1 MRIILPYNKLDYDYF
16 YPVHEYSLNLFYNT
30 EFEKDAIT
38 SQCKSMVSFGTL
50 NRIVADNNA
59 NKEHISSLIKSH
71 STYLKSLSTSQFE
84 VKILSLWTNP
94 EINTAIKYI
103 LRNRIIDYTQT
114 PRDLVYTLI
123 YLYCI
128 LDLNNADIYM
138 KSEELIQDI
147 NQIEEGQQLNEHIQS
162 MFYDVMN
169 GFVQPI
175 TKTILNAPIVNVP
188 FTCFRSCYGSIV
200 KQYTE
205 LKPNDFVVEHGF
217 TTVTWHPLAA
227 GLLDTISDSI
237 TLMPIY
243 LPKNTRILSI
253 YTVSATPIKREL
265 ILPPGTVLMKTN
277 SGVFVVIGI
286 QKEFASLGSNENNEM
301 QTYTNTIM
309 NDTLCSS
316 ENTYNDRN
324 MYNNRNTYNDRNTYN
339 QSSFTMQTTLTSP
352 NNHNEYT
359 YDDDNQS
366 QTEMQTEMQS
376 EMQPETFSTFDFPT
390 QTPIPFTPPAAFGV
404 AGISSFPNTRTK
416 RYENPNGLFT
426 YFTPDGMSLN
436 THTIDNVIVS
446 LKYKELCKKYKIKTY
461 EENEQGNKCT
471 FFKQK

>member
-188 FTCFRSCYGSIV
+188 FTCFRSCNGSIV

-286 QKEFASLGSNENNEM
+286 QKEFASLGSNENNDM

-316 ENTYNDRN
+316 EN
-324 MYNNRNTYNDRNTYN
+324 NRNT
-339 QSSFTMQTTLTSP
+339 FTQPSLTIQTTLTSP
-352 NNHNEYT
+352 NNNSTYNNHDNDD

-366 QTEMQTEMQS
+366 QTQTEM
-376 EMQPETFSTFDFPT
+376 ET
-390 QTPIPFTPPAAFGV
+390 QTQSQTQTLHKFDVPLQFPFSPPPPLAPPSAEPAGFGAAGLS
-404 AGISSFPNTRTK
+404 AFPNTRTK
-416 RYENPNGLFT
+416 KYENPNGLFT
-426 YFTPDGMSLN
+426 YFTPEGMSLN

-446 LKYKELCKKYKIKTY
+446 LKYKDLCKKYKIKTY

>member
-103 LRNRIIDYTQT
+103 LRNRIIDNTQT

-286 QKEFASLGSNENNEM
+286 QKEFASLGSNENNDM

-316 ENTYNDRN
+316 DNST
-324 MYNNRNTYNDRNTYN
+324 NNRNT
-339 QSSFTMQTTLTSP
+339 FTQPSLTIQTTLTSP
-352 NNHNEYT
+352 NNNTYNNHDNDE

-366 QTEMQTEMQS
+366 QTQTEMETQS
-376 EMQPETFSTFDFPT
+376 QT
-390 QTPIPFTPPAAFGV
+390 QTLHKFDVPLQFPFSPPPPPLAPPSAEPAGFGAAGLS
-404 AGISSFPNTRTK
+404 AFPNTRTK
-416 RYENPNGLFT
+416 KYENPNGLFT
-426 YFTPDGMSLN
+426 YFTPEGMSLN

-446 LKYKELCKKYKIKTY
+446 LKYKDLCKKYKIKTY

>member
-286 QKEFASLGSNENNEM
+286 QKEFASLGSNENNDM

-309 NDTLCSS
+309 NDTLCS
-316 ENTYNDRN
+316 ENNT
-324 MYNNRNTYNDRNTYN
+324 NNRNT
-339 QSSFTMQTTLTSP
+339 FTQPSLTIQTTLTSP
-352 NNHNEYT
+352 NNNTYNNHDNDE

-366 QTEMQTEMQS
+366 QTQTEMETQS
-376 EMQPETFSTFDFPT
+376 QTQTLHKFDVPLQFPFST
-390 QTPIPFTPPAAFGV
+390 QPPPLAPPSAEPAGFGAAGLS
-404 AGISSFPNTRTK
+404 AFPNTRTK
-416 RYENPNGLFT
+416 KYENPNGLFT
-426 YFTPDGMSLN
+426 YFTPEGMSLN

-446 LKYKELCKKYKIKTY
+446 LKYKDLCKKYKIKTY